1 MTVTIHPMAC
11 PTERTETVVHLIGT
25 PAEILLDEG
34 VLLDKIIFLIENL
47 AYLQV
52 DEAFNNCNNLPISGF
67 IVGKMVQ
74 LSKA

>member
-11 PTERTETVVHLIGT
+11 PTEWTETVVHVIGT

-47 AYLQV
+47 AYL
-52 DEAFNNCNNLPISGF
+52 
-67 IVGKMVQ
+67 
-74 LSKA
+74 